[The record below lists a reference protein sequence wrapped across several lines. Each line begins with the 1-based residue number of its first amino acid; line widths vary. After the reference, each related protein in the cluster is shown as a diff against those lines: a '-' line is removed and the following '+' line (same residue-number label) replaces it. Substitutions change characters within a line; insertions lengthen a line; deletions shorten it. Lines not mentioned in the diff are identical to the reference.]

1 MLELDDETSDLLKE
15 IVAITG
21 ESYEDAVSVALDER
35 IKRIRIMQIGKT
47 SPLRVTDLTASTD
60 PGDELSDGDTA
71 TH

>member
-21 ESYEDAVSVALDER
+21 ESYEDAVSVSLDER
-35 IKRIRIMQIGKT
+35 IKRIHIMQIGKT
-47 SPLRVTDLTASTD
+47 SPLRVADLTASTD
-60 PGDELSDGDTA
+60 PGDELSDRDTA